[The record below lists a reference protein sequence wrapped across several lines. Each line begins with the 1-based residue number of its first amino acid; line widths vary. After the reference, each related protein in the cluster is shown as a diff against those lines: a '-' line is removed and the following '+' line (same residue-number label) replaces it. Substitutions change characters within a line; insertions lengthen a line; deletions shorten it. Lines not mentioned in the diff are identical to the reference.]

1 MGVPPTQLT
10 LIARLRSPGDHEA
23 WQRFESLYRELI
35 VRFSIRQ
42 GVQPADAE
50 DVAQGVL
57 KSLSSAMPNFRL
69 DPAKGRFRSYLF
81 RAVRHEI
88 SRVRTASARPLGG
101 HAALVSD
108 GGAIDG
114 HSERMHG
121 LAPADPLERMFEDE
135 WITHH
140 FRLALA
146 QVRQTFSA
154 RSVEMFE
161 RLLSG
166 ASVESVAASFETTPD
181 AVHKVKQRVRDRMRE
196 LVARQIAEE
205 S

>member
-1 MGVPPTQLT
+1 MGVPQTQLT
-10 LIARLRSPGDHEA
+10 LIARLRSLEDQEA

-50 DVAQGVL
+50 DVAQRVL
-57 KSLSSAMPNFRL
+57 KSLSVAMPQFRL
-69 DPAKGRFRSYLF
+69 DPAKGKFRSYLF

-88 SRVRTASARPLGG
+88 SRARAASVRPLGG
-101 HAALVSD
+101 HVTLSS

-114 HSERMHG
+114 HSRHAQG
-121 LAPADPLERMFEDE
+121 TAPADPLERMFEDE
-135 WITHH
+135 WINHH

-146 QVRQTFSA
+146 QVRRTFCA
-154 RSVEMFE
+154 RSVEIFE

-166 ASVESVAASFETTPD
+166 ASVQSVAASFETTPD

-196 LVARQIAEE
+196 LVTRQIAEE